1 MGERHTFRKK
11 SGLRG
16 QEWEYPRW
24 PGNGQNGLGQK
35 SKDVRWEHHWSE
47 KGLEEGTFEPDL
59 KECIGVLQ
67 GVREGRAVWRAAW
80 MEIWKRGVS
89 FSNTRLKVHQLLVF
103 PFLVFTQ
110 LFGVYSNSCLLSWWC
125 HPSISSFLIPFSSHL
140 QSFPAS
146 VSFPMSQFFKSGGQ
160 SVGISAKVTQWISYK
175 ARHTDIRYCGWETLL
190 MSHCPLKSPSTVL
203 QNIFQTHYP
212 ERRPVIVCLPA
223 SSQASLCSR
232 SGCLSVAPPGLCI

>member
-80 MEIWKRGVS
+80 TEIWKRGVS
-89 FSNTRLKVHQLLVF
+89 FPNTRLKVHQLFGVSF
-103 PFLVFTQ
+103 
-110 LFGVYSNSCLLSWWC
+110 FGVYSAFWCLLKLMSIELVMPSI
-125 HPSISSFLIPFSSHL
+125 HLILSHPLLIPPSIFPSISVFSNES
-140 QSFPAS
+140 
-146 VSFPMSQFFKSGGQ
+146 
-160 SVGISAKVTQWISYK
+160 
-175 ARHTDIRYCGWETLL
+175 
-190 MSHCPLKSPSTVL
+190 VL
-203 QNIFQTHYP
+203 QIRWP
-212 ERRPVIVCLPA
+212 K
-223 SSQASLCSR
+223 
-232 SGCLSVAPPGLCI
+232 